1 MYKGAI
7 ELLNGFPDPADIGMP
22 QRRKNTWVIKLGSH
36 LGAARC
42 CNGTARAASRRG
54 TNPVRSSIGV
64 VFKSRLQPSPG
75 ERAGLRLDPPNPSL
89 SPALGPRYSL
99 PRRARPHPRF
109 SHSSKPTFPLRTL
122 PFILLY
128 LLLAHSFTYFT
139 YIPHSLPT
147 TPHTLRRQPS
157 PPVCLDR
164 NIPQHCKPPLDIF
177 RNVVQHHVQHFGYNR
192 EP

>member
-75 ERAGLRLDPPNPSL
+75 ESGTSTGSTHQIPLCHPPSL
-89 SPALGPRYSL
+89 LAATPSPTLLSFEQVDL
-99 PRRARPHPRF
+99 PILD
-109 SHSSKPTFPLRTL
+109 SSFYPSIPSSRTL
-122 PFILLY
+122 LHLLH
-128 LLLAHSFTYFT
+128 LHTAFTPYN
-139 YIPHSLPT
+139 
-147 TPHTLRRQPS
+147 PHTLRRQPS

>member
-42 CNGTARAASRRG
+42 CNGTARAVAVEEQTLFARASA
-54 TNPVRSSIGV
+54 S
-64 VFKSRLQPSPG
+64 FSRVACSHRL
-75 ERAGLRLDPPNPSL
+75 ERAGLRLDPPTKSL
-89 SPALGPRYSL
+89 SVTRPRYSL
-99 PRRARPHPRF
+99 PRPHPRF
-109 SHSSKPTFPLRTL
+109 SHSSKSTFPFWTL

-147 TPHTLRRQPS
+147 TPTPCADNLRH
-157 PPVCLDR
+157 L
-164 NIPQHCKPPLDIF
+164 
-177 RNVVQHHVQHFGYNR
+177 YA
-192 EP
+192 

>member
-75 ERAGLRLDPPNPSL
+75 ERAGLRLDPPTKSL
-89 SPALGPRYSL
+89 SVTRPRYSL
-99 PRRARPHPRF
+99 PRPHPRF
-109 SHSSKPTFPLRTL
+109 SHSTFPFWTL